1 MPVFSAAEQV
11 SEIQARL
18 LSAAVELATGGAAQ
32 PHVGTGAGGSTSEL
46 PWREKAR
53 VSSKKIA
60 VKRH

>member
-46 PWREKAR
+46 PWRGKAR
-53 VSSKKIA
+53 VSRKK
-60 VKRH
+60 

>member
-53 VSSKKIA
+53 VSRKKQP
-60 VKRH
+60 